1 MGPDIRRGLSFPS
14 SDKTAWRNRVPL
26 VAVMLWLCLWANLDT
41 GFWDIVMPESP
52 SEWQSA
58 VRACLPF
65 LVLPLAAFMLI
76 RKNSLALPKLAPSKL
91 LLIYGA
97 LAAISAIFSPEPLWS
112 AYWSITYLAT
122 ILTAWTF
129 VDGRSPVE
137 SARGLLLIT
146 WVTTLLV
153 AAYLGHSSS
162 QMIFGHSVA
171 AYNRPEA
178 GLDKLSRSS
187 GVARW
192 AAVPGLVCAVRAFY
206 SRRFIPI
213 AIYVAITGMC
223 FFIVYRMQSRGAV
236 FGAVAALVFI
246 LVLSSRMR
254 RYALPFVILSTVFL
268 FLLESPGV
276 ISERVSDYLM
286 RGQTQELFESMSG
299 RTQIYEHGV
308 TAFQDAPIFGRG
320 QWTDRLVFYEH
331 VHNSFLQ
338 ALLNAG
344 IVGGIPY
351 FASWIAGWIMFFK
364 LRNRWKWLGREDRVC
379 LLESGAVMMFFT
391 VRAMPETTTASFA
404 VDLLVMVAIYV
415 YLETLISDVARR
427 KAYYSTPAT
436 FIVPYVRSEDQ
447 APQVPQMVSR
457 R

>member
-1 MGPDIRRGLSFPS
+1 
-14 SDKTAWRNRVPL
+14 
-26 VAVMLWLCLWANLDT
+26 
-41 GFWDIVMPESP
+41 
-52 SEWQSA
+52 
-58 VRACLPF
+58 
-65 LVLPLAAFMLI
+65 
-76 RKNSLALPKLAPSKL
+76 
-91 LLIYGA
+91 
-97 LAAISAIFSPEPLWS
+97 
-112 AYWSITYLAT
+112 
-122 ILTAWTF
+122 
-129 VDGRSPVE
+129 
-137 SARGLLLIT
+137 
-146 WVTTLLV
+146 
-153 AAYLGHSSS
+153 
-162 QMIFGHSVA
+162 
-171 AYNRPEA
+171 
-178 GLDKLSRSS
+178 
-187 GVARW
+187 
-192 AAVPGLVCAVRAFY
+192 
-206 SRRFIPI
+206 
-213 AIYVAITGMC
+213 
-223 FFIVYRMQSRGAV
+223 
-236 FGAVAALVFI
+236 
-246 LVLSSRMR
+246 
-254 RYALPFVILSTVFL
+254 VILSTVFL